1 MQKYQI
7 IWVHALLKNGQ
18 WEIYA
23 TFEEKSIYGE
33 CWNFKTTGSNPKRS
47 FLNGLHRHGLFY
59 GHEAKIIWK
68 GNEMYLVKRKTE
80 EPIIK
85 ATPIN

>member
-7 IWVHALLKNGQ
+7 IWIHALLKNGK

-33 CWNFKTTGSNPKRS
+33 YWNFKTNGNNPKRS
-47 FLNGLHRHGLFY
+47 FLNGLHRHGIYADSEKVIF
-59 GHEAKIIWK
+59 K
-68 GNEMYLVKRKTE
+68 GNEMYLVKRKTD